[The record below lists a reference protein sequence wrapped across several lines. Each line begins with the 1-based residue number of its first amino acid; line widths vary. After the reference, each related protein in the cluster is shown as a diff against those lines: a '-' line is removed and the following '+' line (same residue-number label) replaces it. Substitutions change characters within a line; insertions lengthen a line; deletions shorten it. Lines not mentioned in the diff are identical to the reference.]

1 MKIIGETNVYDDPFG
16 GLPGTK
22 TDDVDEVFGAYDE
35 PYTLDMVVAIL
46 ALQDGIIHAL
56 KYEENM

>member
-1 MKIIGETNVYDDPFG
+1 M
-16 GLPGTK
+16 
-22 TDDVDEVFGAYDE
+22 DEVFGAYDE